1 MNVLC
6 SGYSFFWK
14 KVRKKFGT
22 GALMFLSLQPQSGTD
37 VLNKRRRWEGMMCWL
52 TGFYV
57 VQSSSGYCPGRV
69 LKKTSKISFKKFG
82 SNEKV
87 LTFAA
92 AFRNEAD
99 VLKHFDWCVFHLL
112 RMKPAEAFFYGGSEK
127 KVWKK
132 VRKDLEGICK
142 SIYLCIRFRLISG
155 VGKREAKRVLKDIE
169 RFENKQQV
177 RVREEIQRI

>member
-37 VLNKRRRWEGMMCWL
+37 VLNKRRRWEVWCVGLQVFMLC
-52 TGFYV
+52 
-57 VQSSSGYCPGRV
+57 RV
-69 LKKTSKISFKKFG
+69 LQDIALVGFWKKTSEISFEKFG

-127 KVWKK
+127 KFEKK
-132 VRKDLEGICK
+132 C
-142 SIYLCIRFRLISG
+142 
-155 VGKREAKRVLKDIE
+155 GKIWREYVKVFIFASA
-169 RFENKQQV
+169 FAS
-177 RVREEIQRI
+177 

>member
-1 MNVLC
+1 MC
-6 SGYSFFWK
+6 
-14 KVRKKFGT
+14 KKFGN
-22 GALMFLSLQPQSGTD
+22 GALIVLSLQPQSGTD

-99 VLKHFDWCVFHLL
+99 VLKHFD
-112 RMKPAEAFFYGGSEK
+112 
-127 KVWKK
+127 
-132 VRKDLEGICK
+132 
-142 SIYLCIRFRLISG
+142 
-155 VGKREAKRVLKDIE
+155 
-169 RFENKQQV
+169 
-177 RVREEIQRI
+177 

>member
-6 SGYSFFWK
+6 SGCSFFWK
-14 KVRKKFGT
+14 KVCKKFGT
-22 GALMFLSLQPQSGTD
+22 GVLMMLSLQPQSGTD
-37 VLNKRRRWEGMMCWL
+37 VLNKRKRWEGVMGWF

-69 LKKTSKISFKKFG
+69 LKKTSKISFEKFG

-127 KVWKK
+127 KFEKK
-132 VRKDLEGICK
+132 CGKIWREWLKVFIFASAFASWVGRVKEKQK
-142 SIYLCIRFRLISG
+142 SS
-155 VGKREAKRVLKDIE
+155 
-169 RFENKQQV
+169 
-177 RVREEIQRI
+177 